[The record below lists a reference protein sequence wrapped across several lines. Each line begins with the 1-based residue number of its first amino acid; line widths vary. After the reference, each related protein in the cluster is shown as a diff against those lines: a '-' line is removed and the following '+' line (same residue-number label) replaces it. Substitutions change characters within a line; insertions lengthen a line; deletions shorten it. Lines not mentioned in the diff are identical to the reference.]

1 MLAVRGLLA
10 AEASLAEEH
19 RLQAYD
25 FSSPG
30 SRALK
35 DTGSVAVLLGFSHSE
50 ARGIFLDP
58 RSGIKPMSTA
68 LAGRFLTTRPPG
80 KARRQIFF
88 FNYFFIL
95 VMSAICC
102 CMQTSSCWCGRGL
115 PPEVWWSRASHRG
128 GFSCREA

>member
-1 MLAVRGLLA
+1 MLALRGLLA

-25 FSSPG
+25 FSRDG

-35 DTGSVAVLLGFSHSE
+35 DTGSVVVLLGFSHSE

-68 LAGRFLTTRPPG
+68 LAGRFLTTGPPG

-88 FNYFFIL
+88 FNYFFYFGYAGYLLLRANFFLL
-95 VMSAICC
+95 VWAGAPTRSLVVM
-102 CMQTSSCWCGRGL
+102 
-115 PPEVWWSRASHRG
+115 
-128 GFSCREA
+128 GFSSGWLFLS